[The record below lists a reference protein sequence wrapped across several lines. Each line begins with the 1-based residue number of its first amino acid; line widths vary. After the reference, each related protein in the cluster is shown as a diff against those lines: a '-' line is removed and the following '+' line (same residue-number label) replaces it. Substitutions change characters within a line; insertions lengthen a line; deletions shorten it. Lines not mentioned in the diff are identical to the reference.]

1 LKELN
6 KGWIIPLLPTDAR
19 LLPNATISP
28 MGVVS
33 QSTINDRGEII
44 PSNRVTHDLSFLG
57 KSSKLSIN
65 SRTNMDLLEP
75 CQYGHM
81 LLRVIHYIVA
91 LRICYPNL
99 PIVLQKTDFKSA
111 YRRQQL
117 SAKTASQC
125 LSSVKINGEQFVLLN
140 MRLSFGGSACPS
152 EWCLISESITDL
164 ANRILED
171 DSWNP
176 NELPPK
182 LLNKLPPTEIL
193 DNSIPFANAKPL
205 LVDIPLEK
213 FGKSDV
219 YIDDVC
225 TVGVLRD
232 GKDELRL
239 KSSVLLAMDVFG
251 RPIHKKEPLPR
262 DPLPSMDKLLSEG
275 GLSEEKCLLGWIL
288 DTRRLRIKLHPE
300 KFLHWSSQIKD
311 LVSSG
316 GQTSKKVLEVI
327 IGRLNHAASILPMS
341 RHFLSRITFI
351 AAKACYYKKI
361 FLKQQ
366 LLEDLQLWLKILE
379 KLKEGISMNLL
390 TFRPP
395 DIYIWTDACEFGIGG
410 YSSPRG
416 RAWSWPI
423 PIELQHRAH
432 INLLEFIAA
441 TTGIWIE
448 IMEGGVEPQDCILAF
463 GDNTSAM
470 GWLNKSKYRNEYDDE
485 FSTNA
490 RLRIARQLASLII
503 ENELRL
509 FSQWFPGEH
518 NCVADILSR
527 NPYEKHEILTETL
540 RSQFSK
546 QVPQDFR
553 ISVIPT
559 EIESFIYN
567 LLSQLTKPH
576 QQLQSTNNLNQQCGE
591 NGHHSSIQSESEMTT
606 FLNHSHLEDT
616 EPKSLAFLHNISGTN
631 EMQKE
636 QLEWL
641 RDQSKIPSA
650 CWLRPSWKTAF
661 QIHD

>member
-1 LKELN
+1 MGQSIPSSSGHTNTTDEHKGPIEERDNSDDRKANPTPPRPEFDLLGKLTGEIALPPKPQNGSIPIRPNIEEPVVVAEEVQPFRDDFQVQKMVITKKAAASVFMSMISMILRAPELRYGRPPFKYQFDRKSAEFNWRTIQNHGSLENTIRAYPYSTIAYGSEFRSISLLEPIFHRHRYWHRIKRMLSNGSEFPIEDHNDEESQKEDFDLALSYGNHKSAEINHKILLDHTLKELN

-44 PSNRVTHDLSFLG
+44 PSNRVTHDLSFPG

-275 GLSEEKCLLGWIL
+275 GLSEGKCLLGWIL

-316 GQTSKKVLEVI
+316 GQT
-327 IGRLNHAASILPMS
+327 
-341 RHFLSRITFI
+341 
-351 AAKACYYKKI
+351 
-361 FLKQQ
+361 
-366 LLEDLQLWLKILE
+366 
-379 KLKEGISMNLL
+379 
-390 TFRPP
+390 
-395 DIYIWTDACEFGIGG
+395 
-410 YSSPRG
+410 
-416 RAWSWPI
+416 
-423 PIELQHRAH
+423 
-432 INLLEFIAA
+432 
-441 TTGIWIE
+441 
-448 IMEGGVEPQDCILAF
+448 
-463 GDNTSAM
+463 
-470 GWLNKSKYRNEYDDE
+470 
-485 FSTNA
+485 
-490 RLRIARQLASLII
+490 
-503 ENELRL
+503 
-509 FSQWFPGEH
+509 
-518 NCVADILSR
+518 
-527 NPYEKHEILTETL
+527 
-540 RSQFSK
+540 
-546 QVPQDFR
+546 
-553 ISVIPT
+553 
-559 EIESFIYN
+559 
-567 LLSQLTKPH
+567 
-576 QQLQSTNNLNQQCGE
+576 
-591 NGHHSSIQSESEMTT
+591 
-606 FLNHSHLEDT
+606 
-616 EPKSLAFLHNISGTN
+616 
-631 EMQKE
+631 
-636 QLEWL
+636 
-641 RDQSKIPSA
+641 
-650 CWLRPSWKTAF
+650 
-661 QIHD
+661 